1 MRLLV
6 GRIGRAHGIL
16 GEATIE
22 VRTDDPDIRF
32 AIGATVSTDKHGDL
46 TVVSGRVHNGIL
58 LLGFKGITTR
68 NQIEELR
75 NEMLYSDVDINESTG
90 DDDQYHVLQLIG
102 CMTYLESGDQYG
114 EVSDVI
120 NLPGQDLLAIQ
131 TEQGESLIP
140 FVHQLVP
147 EVDVKNK
154 RIVVIP
160 LNPKSR
166 IPLWTRPETIVRS
179 PCLSVFTVAPIAKR
193 VSGSS
198 VRTSIVASPRIP

>member
-1 MRLLV
+1 
-6 GRIGRAHGIL
+6 
-16 GEATIE
+16 
-22 VRTDDPDIRF
+22 
-32 AIGATVSTDKHGDL
+32 
-46 TVVSGRVHNGIL
+46 L

-160 LNPKSR
+160 P
-166 IPLWTRPETIVRS
+166 TI
-179 PCLSVFTVAPIAKR
+179 TGEMK
-193 VSGSS
+193 
-198 VRTSIVASPRIP
+198 